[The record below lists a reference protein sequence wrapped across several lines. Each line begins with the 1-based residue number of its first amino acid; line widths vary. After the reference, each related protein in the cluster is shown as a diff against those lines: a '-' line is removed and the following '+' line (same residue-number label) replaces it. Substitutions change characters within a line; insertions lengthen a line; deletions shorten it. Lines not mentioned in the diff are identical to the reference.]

1 MKISSTKRNIILGL
15 FVDDI
20 LVAFNESDRS
30 EWESAKS
37 LLKAQYELTD
47 MGPAHHILGM
57 RLTRGSRGEMY
68 IDQYTYVKEKLKQ
81 FNMSECR
88 ELSTPES
95 LQRLSKITAEVGRS
109 SGEVN
114 PHQYREIVGSL
125 MYAAMSTRPDIAH
138 STNILSRFMVN
149 PDNNHLVAAKRVLR
163 YLKGASNYGLVYRG
177 SHELGV
183 GDENNHSITNKII
196 TGDMVNISR
205 SELEQKKAGNNSY
218 MRPLEVLAYCDADWG
233 GDLLDRKSTTGY
245 CIFINNNLVSWN
257 VKKQPTVALST
268 AEAEL
273 MSIVEVIKEVIWVR
287 KLLVELSYPLQ
298 EPIVTYSDNQSA
310 LDVVENDC
318 LHDRSKHI
326 EIKYHFVRDETRKG
340 RVLLEWISTQD
351 QIADIFTKGLGPT
364 LFSKFRSK
372 LITRITIKEEC

>member
-1 MKISSTKRNIILGL
+1 
-15 FVDDI
+15 
-20 LVAFNESDRS
+20 
-30 EWESAKS
+30 
-37 LLKAQYELTD
+37 
-47 MGPAHHILGM
+47 
-57 RLTRGSRGEMY
+57 
-68 IDQYTYVKEKLKQ
+68 
-81 FNMSECR
+81 
-88 ELSTPES
+88 
-95 LQRLSKITAEVGRS
+95 
-109 SGEVN
+109 
-114 PHQYREIVGSL
+114 
-125 MYAAMSTRPDIAH
+125 
-138 STNILSRFMVN
+138 
-149 PDNNHLVAAKRVLR
+149 
-163 YLKGASNYGLVYRG
+163 
-177 SHELGV
+177 
-183 GDENNHSITNKII
+183 
-196 TGDMVNISR
+196 
-205 SELEQKKAGNNSY
+205 
-218 MRPLEVLAYCDADWG
+218 LAYCDADWG